1 MNDEANAVKW
11 FTKATKGSEEPKQ
24 VFYYNDENPDKI
36 YYQGL
41 AWRALGFEEKALE
54 RFHTLIAHGE
64 KHLNDKCTIDYFA
77 VSLPDLAI
85 WEEDLNKRNQIHCY
99 YVMALGWLGLGDTR
113 KAEKLIE
120 KLTEMDV
127 YHQKII

>member
-1 MNDEANAVKW
+1 
-11 FTKATKGSEEPKQ
+11 
-24 VFYYNDENPDKI
+24 
-36 YYQGL
+36 
-41 AWRALGFEEKALE
+41 
-54 RFHTLIAHGE
+54 HGE